1 MAAARPTPNPC
12 PMLLPAPELHRVR
25 PRLRTKPRLDL
36 FAGCLDMAIAGL
48 SLWLLGVMALVLL
61 LSSRA
66 GG

>member
-1 MAAARPTPNPC
+1 
-12 PMLLPAPELHRVR
+12 MLLPAPALHRVR
-25 PRLRTKPRLDL
+25 PRLRTKPRLGL

-48 SLWLLGVMALVLL
+48 SLWLLGVAALVLL